1 MTRLLDART
10 SQNASYGNTIS
21 IPLPA
26 NTAVAIAE
34 LGLEVTGAGENMRV
48 QLSGIAELA
57 FPTTPPFDSV
67 ISFSIVRGDVD
78 SLVAYTLYSVSVS
91 EVNPNAV
98 QVVTINASDYNI
110 PLPPSNELVYTLYIF
125 CTADAT
131 RIGMES
137 FNAVAY
143 SD

>member
-1 MTRLLDART
+1 MTKLLDART

-26 NTAVAIAE
+26 NTPVAIGE
-34 LGLEVTGAGENMRV
+34 VGLDATDAGGNIRV

-67 ISFSIVRGDVD
+67 IAFSIARGTD
-78 SLVAYTLYSVSVS
+78 SLVAYALYSVSVS
-91 EVNPNAV
+91 EANPNAV
-98 QVVTINASDYNI
+98 QVVTINASDFNV
-110 PLPPSNELVYTLYIF
+110 PLPPSNELVYTLYLF

-131 RIGMES
+131 RIGIES

>member
-1 MTRLLDART
+1 MARLLDART

-26 NTAVAIAE
+26 NTPVAIGE
-34 LGLEVTGAGENMRV
+34 VGLDVTDADGIIRV

-67 ISFSIVRGDVD
+67 ISFSIARGTD
-78 SLVAYTLYSVSVS
+78 SLVAYALYSVSVS
-91 EVNPNAV
+91 EANPNAV
-98 QVVTINASDYNI
+98 QVVTINASDFDV
-110 PLPPSNELVYTLYIF
+110 PLPPSNELVYTLYLF
-125 CTADAT
+125 CTTDAT

>member
-1 MTRLLDART
+1 MVKLLDART

-26 NTAVAIAE
+26 NTPVAIGQV
-34 LGLEVTGAGENMRV
+34 GLDATDADGNIRV

-67 ISFSIVRGDVD
+67 IAFSIVRDTD
-78 SLVAYTLYSVSVS
+78 SLVAYALYSVSVT
-91 EVNPNAV
+91 EANPNAV
-98 QVVTINASDYNI
+98 QVVTINASDFNV
-110 PLPPSNELVYTLYIF
+110 PLPPSNELVYTLYLF
-125 CTADAT
+125 CTTDAT
-131 RIGMES
+131 RIGIES